1 MPLKWHHI
9 MICNKNCRKIDALM
23 RILAHLYSFAPK
35 VKDMTLNLM
44 QWSNVFYLAK
54 DKENWKCGGGGIVG

>member
-1 MPLKWHHI
+1 
-9 MICNKNCRKIDALM
+9 M
-23 RILAHLYSFAPK
+23 RILAHEYSFAPK

-54 DKENWKCGGGGIVG
+54 DKKNWRCGGGGIVG